1 MAERSIETRTVD
13 RETEM
18 NDLQDALTRLRAG
31 REAVANV
38 VVGQAEVIDQV
49 LTALLAG
56 GHVLIESSP
65 GLGKTLLVR
74 TLGTVFGMK
83 FHRIQFTPDLMPAD
97 ITGTFTLVPGDA
109 GQGMTTKFQPGPV
122 FAQMVLADEI
132 NRATPKT
139 QSSLLEAMQEGTVTV
154 MGVEYDLPRP
164 FFVLAT
170 QNPIEMEGTYLLPEA
185 QIDRF
190 FFKVTLPFPTEGVL
204 ESILDAT
211 TGATATEV
219 AATLTPVDVLALQ
232 TWTRD
237 VPISSELRTRVAR
250 FVRATQPDLPEAPD
264 RIRRYVRYGV
274 SPRGAQALVLA
285 AKARA
290 LMEGR
295 FNVAEADLRAVAL
308 PALRHRLQLNFEGE
322 AAGISVD
329 ELILEVLG
337 AVADRSR

>member
-1 MAERSIETRTVD
+1 MNQPIDLATPGLPDPEIEA
-13 RETEM
+13 
-18 NDLQDALTRLRAG
+18 LQQALERLREARIAVG
-31 REAVANV
+31 RSL
-38 VVGQAEVIDQV
+38 VGQTEVVDQV
-49 LTALLAG
+49 LIALLSG

-83 FHRIQFTPDLMPAD
+83 FNRIQFTPDLMPAD
-97 ITGTFTLVPGDA
+97 ITGTYALTPGQD
-109 GQGMTTKFQPGPV
+109 GMTTAFQPGPV

-154 MGVEYDLPRP
+154 MGVEYELPKP

-170 QNPIEMEGTYLLPEA
+170 QNPIEMEGTYVLPEA

-190 FFKVTLPFPTEGVL
+190 FFKVTLLFPSEQEL
-204 ESILDAT
+204 ESIIEAT
-211 TGATATEV
+211 TGAHIEAVSE
-219 AATLTPVDVLALQ
+219 TLSPKDVLALQ
-232 TWTRD
+232 AWTRD
-237 VPISSELRTRVAR
+237 VPLSSELRNLVAR
-250 FVRATQPDLPEAPD
+250 FVRATQPDLPEASD
-264 RIRRYVRYGV
+264 TVRRYVRYGV

-295 FNVAEADLRAVAL
+295 YNVAAEDLRAVAV
-308 PALRHRLQLNFEGE
+308 PALRHRVQLNFEGE
-322 AAGISVD
+322 AAGVSVD
-329 ELILEVLG
+329 RTIEDLFDTVS
-337 AVADRSR
+337 VRRR

>member
-1 MAERSIETRTVD
+1 MKAPKTQQTTASETRALD
-13 RETEM
+13 
-18 NDLQDALTRLRAG
+18 DALARLRVG
-31 REAVANV
+31 REAVGRV

-83 FHRIQFTPDLMPAD
+83 FNRIQFTPDLMPAD
-97 ITGTFTLVPGDA
+97 ITGTFALTPGEG
-109 GQGMTTKFQPGPV
+109 GQGMVTKFQPGPV

-154 MGVEYDLPRP
+154 MGVEYDLPKP

-170 QNPIEMEGTYLLPEA
+170 QNPIEMEGTYVLPEA

-190 FFKVTLPFPTEGVL
+190 FFKVLLPFPSESVL
-204 ESILDAT
+204 ESIVAQT
-211 TGATATEV
+211 TGSQQ
-219 AATLTPVDVLALQ
+219 AAVESLLTPQDVLALQ
-232 TWTRD
+232 GWTRD
-237 VPISSELRTRVAR
+237 VPIASELRTMVAR
-250 FVRATQPDLPEAPD
+250 FVRATQPDLPGAPE
-264 RIRRYVRYGV
+264 RVRRYVRYGV

-285 AKARA
+285 AKARG

-295 FNVAEADLRAVAL
+295 YNVAVEDLHAVAI
-308 PALRHRLQLNFEGE
+308 PALRHRVQLNFEGE
-322 AAGISVD
+322 AAGVSVD
-329 ELILEVLG
+329 DIIRDVLT
-337 AVADRSR
+337 AVGERSR

>member
-1 MAERSIETRTVD
+1 MAG
-13 RETEM
+13 REAELS
-18 NDLQDALTRLRAG
+18 DLHDALVRLRAG
-31 REAVANV
+31 REAVGRV

-83 FHRIQFTPDLMPAD
+83 FNRIQFTPDLMPAD
-97 ITGTFTLVPGDA
+97 ITGTYALTPGEQ

-170 QNPIEMEGTYLLPEA
+170 QNPIEMEGTYILPEA

-190 FFKVTLPFPTEGVL
+190 FFKVTLPFPTEAVL
-204 ESILDAT
+204 EQILDAT
-211 TGATATEV
+211 TGAQAVPV
-219 AATLTPVDVLALQ
+219 AATLTPAEVLALQ
-232 TWTRD
+232 AWTRD
-237 VPISSELRTRVAR
+237 VPISSGLRTLVAR
-250 FVRATQPDLPEAPD
+250 FVRATQPDLPEAPE
-264 RIRRYVRYGV
+264 RVRRYVRYGV

-295 FNVAEADLRAVAL
+295 YNVAIEDLRAVAL
-308 PALRHRLQLNFEGE
+308 PALRHRLQLNFEGD
-322 AAGISVD
+322 ADGVSVD
-329 ELILEVLG
+329 ELIADVLG
-337 AVADRSR
+337 AVAERSR

>member
-1 MAERSIETRTVD
+1 MIDRGLGTDAAGRVAESR
-13 RETEM
+13 
-18 NDLQDALTRLRAG
+18 DLQDALTRLRAG
-31 REAVANV
+31 REAVGRV
-38 VVGQAEVIDQV
+38 VVGQAEVIEQV

-97 ITGTFTLVPGDA
+97 ITGTYALTPDER
-109 GQGMTTKFQPGPV
+109 GQGMSTRFQPGPI

-170 QNPIEMEGTYLLPEA
+170 QNPIEMEGTYVLPEA

-190 FFKVTLPFPTEGVL
+190 FFKVTLPFPSVDVL
-204 ESILDAT
+204 ESIVDAT
-211 TGATATEV
+211 TGAEAPAV
-219 AATLTPVDVLALQ
+219 DPSLTPADVLALQ
-232 TWTRD
+232 RWTRE
-237 VPISSELRTRVAR
+237 VPISSELRTMVAR
-250 FVRATQPDLPEAPD
+250 FVRATQPDLPESIE
-264 RIRRYVRYGV
+264 RVRRYVRYGV

-295 FNVAEADLRAVAL
+295 FNVALEDLRAVAL

-322 AAGISVD
+322 AGGVSVD
-329 ELILEVLG
+329 GLIADVFD
-337 AVADRSR
+337 VAERSR

>member
-1 MAERSIETRTVD
+1 MNASNTQQSASGGSDTRALD
-13 RETEM
+13 
-18 NDLQDALTRLRAG
+18 DALARLRVG
-31 REAVANV
+31 REAVGKV

-83 FHRIQFTPDLMPAD
+83 FNRIQFTPDLMPAD
-97 ITGTFTLVPGDA
+97 ITGTFALIPGEG
-109 GQGMTTKFQPGPV
+109 GQGMVTKFQPGPV

-154 MGVEYDLPRP
+154 MGVEYELPKP

-170 QNPIEMEGTYLLPEA
+170 QNPIEMEGTYVLPEA

-190 FFKVTLPFPTEGVL
+190 FFKVLLPFPSEAVL
-204 ESILDAT
+204 ESIVAQT
-211 TGATATEV
+211 TGTTQAVVESL
-219 AATLTPVDVLALQ
+219 LTPQDVLALQ
-232 TWTRD
+232 AWTRD
-237 VPISSELRTRVAR
+237 VPISSELRTMVAR
-250 FVRATQPDLPEAPD
+250 FVRATQPDLPGAPE
-264 RIRRYVRYGV
+264 RVRRYVRYGV

-285 AKARA
+285 AKARG

-295 FNVAEADLRAVAL
+295 YNVAIEDLHAVAI
-308 PALRHRLQLNFEGE
+308 PALRHRVQLNFEGE
-322 AAGISVD
+322 AAGVSVD
-329 ELILEVLG
+329 DVIRDVLS
-337 AVADRSR
+337 AVGERSR

>member
-1 MAERSIETRTVD
+1 VNERSDVVD
-13 RETEM
+13 RGL
-18 NDLQDALTRLRAG
+18 DSAGLHDALTRLRAG
-31 REAVANV
+31 RDAVSRV

-74 TLGTVFGMK
+74 TIGTVFGMK

-97 ITGTFTLVPGDA
+97 ITGTYALTPGES
-109 GQGMTTKFQPGPV
+109 GQAMTTRFQPGPV

-170 QNPIEMEGTYLLPEA
+170 QNPIEMEGTYVLPEA

-190 FFKVTLPFPTEGVL
+190 FFKVTLPYPTEKVL

-211 TGATATEV
+211 TGATADAITS
-219 AATLTPVDVLALQ
+219 TLSPAEVLALQ
-232 TWTRD
+232 AWTRD
-237 VPISSELRTRVAR
+237 VPLSSELRTLVAR

-264 RIRRYVRYGV
+264 RVRRFVRYGV

-295 FNVAEADLRAVAL
+295 YNVAVDDLRAVAL
-308 PALRHRLQLNFEGE
+308 PALRHRLQFNFEGE
-322 AAGISVD
+322 AAGVSVD
-329 ELILEVLG
+329 ELITEVLG
-337 AVADRSR
+337 SVVERSR

>member
-1 MAERSIETRTVD
+1 MKAPKPQQPAPSGSDTRALD
-13 RETEM
+13 
-18 NDLQDALTRLRAG
+18 DALARLRVG
-31 REAVANV
+31 REAVGKV

-83 FHRIQFTPDLMPAD
+83 FNRIQFTPDLMPAD
-97 ITGTFTLVPGDA
+97 ITGTFALTPGEG
-109 GQGMTTKFQPGPV
+109 GQGMVTKFQPGPV

-154 MGVEYDLPRP
+154 MGVEYELPKP

-190 FFKVTLPFPTEGVL
+190 FFKVLLPFPSEAVL
-204 ESILDAT
+204 EAIVAQT
-211 TGATATEV
+211 TGTTQAVVESL
-219 AATLTPVDVLALQ
+219 LTPQDVLALQ
-232 TWTRD
+232 AWTRD
-237 VPISSELRTRVAR
+237 VPISSELRTMVAR
-250 FVRATQPDLPEAPD
+250 FVRATQPDLPGAPE
-264 RIRRYVRYGV
+264 RVRRYVRYGV

-285 AKARA
+285 AKARG

-295 FNVAEADLRAVAL
+295 YNVAGEDLHAVAI
-308 PALRHRLQLNFEGE
+308 PALRHRVQLNFEGE
-322 AAGISVD
+322 AAGVSVD
-329 ELILEVLG
+329 DVIRDVLS
-337 AVADRSR
+337 AVGERSR

>member
-1 MAERSIETRTVD
+1 MEHAELNAKPDAELAK
-13 RETEM
+13 
-18 NDLQDALTRLRAG
+18 LQDALQRLASARS
-31 REAVANV
+31 AVESV
-38 VVGQAEVIDQV
+38 VMGQAEVIEQV

-74 TLGTVFGMK
+74 TIGTVFDMK

-97 ITGTFTLVPGDA
+97 ITGTYALTPGED

-190 FFKVTLPFPTEGVL
+190 FFKVTLPFPTVEVL
-204 ESILDAT
+204 ESIVDAT
-211 TGATATEV
+211 TGSRPAIVEPI
-219 AATLTPVDVLALQ
+219 LTPADVLALQ
-232 TWTRD
+232 TWTRE
-237 VPISSELRTRVAR
+237 VPMSSEIRERVAR
-250 FVRATQPDLPEAPD
+250 FVRATQPDLGDAPE
-264 RIRRYVRYGV
+264 RVRRYVRYGV

-295 FNVAEADLRAVAL
+295 VNVSLDDVRAVAM
-308 PALRHRLQLNFEGE
+308 PALRHRIQLNFEGE
-322 AAGISVD
+322 AAGILVDDLITDVLRSVT
-329 ELILEVLG
+329 E
-337 AVADRSR
+337 RSR

>member
-1 MAERSIETRTVD
+1 VDERTSETVATD
-13 RETEM
+13 REAEAR
-18 NDLQDALTRLRAG
+18 DLQDALTRLRAG
-31 REAVANV
+31 REAVGKV

-97 ITGTFTLVPGDA
+97 ITGTYALTPDERS
-109 GQGMTTKFQPGPV
+109 QGMTTRFQPGPV

-170 QNPIEMEGTYLLPEA
+170 QNPIEMEGTYVLPEA

-190 FFKVTLPFPTEGVL
+190 FFKVTLPFPSESVL

-211 TGATATEV
+211 TGVEPTVVQAI
-219 AATLTPVDVLALQ
+219 LSPSDVLALQ
-232 TWTRD
+232 AWTRD
-237 VPISSELRTRVAR
+237 VPISSELRTAVAR
-250 FVRATQPDLPEAPD
+250 FVRATQPDLPESPE
-264 RIRRYVRYGV
+264 RVRRYVRYGV

-295 FNVAEADLRAVAL
+295 YNVALADLRAVAL

-322 AAGISVD
+322 AAGVAVD
-329 ELILEVLG
+329 ELIADVFD
-337 AVADRSR
+337 VAERSR

>member
-1 MAERSIETRTVD
+1 MGTRTVD
-13 RETEM
+13 REIEM

-38 VVGQAEVIDQV
+38 VVGQAEVIEQV

-83 FHRIQFTPDLMPAD
+83 FNRIQFTPDLMPAD
-97 ITGTFTLVPGDA
+97 ITGTFTLVPGEA

-211 TGATATEV
+211 TGAAATEV
-219 AATLTPVDVLALQ
+219 AATLTPTDVLALQ

-250 FVRATQPDLPEAPD
+250 FVRATQPDLPEAPE
-264 RIRRYVRYGV
+264 RVRRFVRYGV

-322 AAGISVD
+322 AAGVAVD